1 MLMRSQQ
8 LDHKPFMKREA
19 KRKRSSGHEAI
30 VAFQHMLLWS
40 SIYVLASEVYM
51 LALGAITSEL
61 LASSVLLLTSSAVAM
76 IHIICHMTVSIISG
90 RPQTSHV
97 NDRLII
103 SQWLAKL
110 SLRVGVTLWM
120 VACGL
125 NIVFT
130 IARQPHC
137 VPKDG
142 ATRSSLI
149 HAGKLCVVQRTG
161 VGASLLAMRLTNVRL
176 AAGALFALLQ
186 KTSEPF
192 RANLFGIMKDF
203 DSLPHLLSY
212 APSTDRAMFSEMSFK
227 CRSSSSLS
235 SSDSILTPNR
245 STTHLLP
252 SCPEQAVI
260 GLGIYS
266 CKNSRP
272 SFLTPRPSLCS
283 IRTHTTVRSRSSP
296 LPPLPPYFPDA
307 CRRNTTVPK
316 TAVPP
321 QRPPRPYS
329 YSALQGKT
337 VRMVPPSPALLSPN
351 PVALKRSEESLSSMY
366 SRSISG
372 ESRRASATRPALLRE
387 NGRAYSSS
395 STMTVVKSPLGA
407 MCVAGDFIEVIST
420 ARRPKKDA
428 SSRDGRA
435 EDDGGDSDIDDAATL
450 QARLPLAK
458 SHALLRQ
465 RDSYYERPREKD
477 EDGTERRLTFTP
489 LSVKKT
495 RDSAAMFSTRHV
507 ESAF

>member
-1 MLMRSQQ
+1 
-8 LDHKPFMKREA
+8 
-19 KRKRSSGHEAI
+19 
-30 VAFQHMLLWS
+30 
-40 SIYVLASEVYM
+40 
-51 LALGAITSEL
+51 
-61 LASSVLLLTSSAVAM
+61 
-76 IHIICHMTVSIISG
+76 MTVSIISR

-120 VACGL
+120 AACGL

-137 VPKDG
+137 IPENG

-149 HAGKLCVVQRTG
+149 HAGRLCVVQRTG
-161 VGASLLAMRLTNVRL
+161 VGASLLAML

-186 KTSEPF
+186 KTLEPF
-192 RANLFGIMKDF
+192 RANLFGIREDF

-212 APSTDRAMFSEMSFK
+212 AASTDRAMFSEMSFK

-235 SSDSILTPNR
+235 SAGSISTPNR
-245 STTHLLP
+245 STSHLLP
-252 SCPEQAVI
+252 SCPEKAVI

-283 IRTHTTVRSRSSP
+283 IRTHTTVGSRKPCLP

-316 TAVPP
+316 AAVPP

-329 YSALQGKT
+329 YSDLQGKT
-337 VRMVPPSPALLSPN
+337 VRMVPPSPTLLSPN

-372 ESRRASATRPALLRE
+372 ESRRASAIRPALLRE

-395 STMTVVKSPLGA
+395 STMTVVKSPLGT
-407 MCVAGDFIEVIST
+407 MRLAGDYMEVIST
-420 ARRPKKDA
+420 ARQPKKDVT
-428 SSRDGRA
+428 SRDGRA
-435 EDDGGDSDIDDAATL
+435 EDEEADSDIDDAATL
-450 QARLPLAK
+450 QARLPLSK
-458 SHALLRQ
+458 SLAISGQ
-465 RDSYYERPREKD
+465 QDSCCERPRERD

-489 LSVKKT
+489 LNVKKT
-495 RDSAAMFSTRHV
+495 RDSAAMFSARQV
-507 ESAF
+507 DSIL